1 MWNEISRWLNHN
13 HFEITWFI
21 IGWLALATLDNL
33 VDGKY
38 GWALFN
44 AFLLWANYKLRKVF

>member
-1 MWNEISRWLNHN
+1 MWNEISRWLNRN
-13 HFEITWFI
+13 HLEVTWFI

-33 VDGKY
+33 VDGNY

>member
-1 MWNEISRWLNHN
+1 MWNEISRWLNRN
-13 HFEITWFI
+13 HLEVTWFI
-21 IGWLALATLDNL
+21 IGWLAFATLDNL
-33 VDGKY
+33 VDGNY

>member
-1 MWNEISRWLNHN
+1 MWNEISRWLNRN
-13 HFEITWFI
+13 HFEITWFL

-33 VDGKY
+33 VNGNY

-44 AFLLWANYKLRKVF
+44 AFILWATYKLRKVI